1 MIKSPTTRFSDRVEH
16 YARYRPGYPPEVIEL
31 MRRECGL
38 KPSHFVA
45 DIASG
50 TGLFTRLLLENG
62 NSVYSVEPNPE
73 MREMGD
79 LQLATYDRLVSVLG
93 TAVSFGGLCDCG
105 TGGTLVRPSTG
116 AGGVCADSEA
126 RRLVRADLE

>member
-1 MIKSPTTRFSDRVEH
+1 MRAIVPDIRRKSSNCCAT
-16 YARYRPGYPPEVIEL
+16 
-31 MRRECGL
+31 ECGL
-38 KPSHFVA
+38 QPDHFVA

-79 LQLATYDRLVSVLG
+79 QQLAAYDRLVSVSG
-93 TAVSFGGLCDCG
+93 TAEE
-105 TGGTLVRPSTG
+105 TTLPSPR
-116 AGGVCADSEA
+116 SI
-126 RRLVRADLE
+126 L